1 MNYTWKWSS
10 LIGWPSQPIR
20 ALEAIEEDSE
30 FSVKSTVNMIKLY
43 AKNQMC
49 KNDTKTFFTLIL
61 DQRYMEFNSG
71 DDEQGCYIR
80 CDAICAI
87 PGGKCFGGNRAN
99 KKCARWGIPDGIF
112 LGMSEIPE
120 NSSAFKFVNFI

>member
-49 KNDTKTFFTLIL
+49 KNDTKTFFTLI
-61 DQRYMEFNSG
+61 FP
-71 DDEQGCYIR
+71 IR
-80 CDAICAI
+80 FRAANVSAVT
-87 PGGKCFGGNRAN
+87 GAN